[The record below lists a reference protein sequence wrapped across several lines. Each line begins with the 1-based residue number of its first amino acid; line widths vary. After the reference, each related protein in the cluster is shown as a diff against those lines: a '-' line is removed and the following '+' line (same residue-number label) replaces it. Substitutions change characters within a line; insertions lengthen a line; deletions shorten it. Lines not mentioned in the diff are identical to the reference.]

1 MHLSFHKFI
10 FIFSIKNNC
19 FERIFYSKENG
30 SSENPEDCEKEREGL
45 VMKNSIM
52 VSGTKRTLL
61 AYIFVA
67 LLLSGCGASSK
78 GTGVM
83 EAASDTAAASAVQ
96 ENSYA
101 DAGGYA
107 MESTAEAEEMD
118 MTAEGGSSPQVQST
132 QRKLIRNVTLEVETE
147 TFEDLLANVKKR
159 TEQFGGYIEESYA
172 YNGSTYYGKSN
183 RNANLTIRIPAQKL
197 DEFLTMVS
205 ENSNVISQNES
216 VTDVTLQYVDME
228 SHKKALVAEQERLLE
243 LLERAET
250 IEDIITLESRLSD
263 VRYMLESMESQL
275 RTMDNQV
282 SYSTVYLNINEVTRY
297 TPVQEQTPW
306 EKIATGFM
314 DSLFDIGNGL
324 VNFGIDCIINLPYL
338 ILWAVI
344 LTVVFF
350 LIRLIIRL
358 VKMVRK
364 KKGIKKEKKMP
375 GNSAGPQPNMMTGVS
390 PKSEEK
396 KDTIMK

>member
-52 VSGTKRTLL
+52 VSGKKRTLL
-61 AYIFVA
+61 ACIFVA

-118 MTAEGGSSPQVQST
+118 MAAEGGSSPQVQST

-396 KDTIMK
+396 KDTTMK

>member
-52 VSGTKRTLL
+52 VSGKKRTLL
-61 AYIFVA
+61 ACIFAA

-118 MTAEGGSSPQVQST
+118 MAAEGGSSPQVQST

-396 KDTIMK
+396 KDTTMK